1 MLNFRHLGGEGNFPM
16 VIMHGLLGSSR
27 NWVKAG
33 KVLASRFDVF
43 ALDLPNHG
51 DSPSMPNMTFD
62 AVAKCI
68 LEWMDEHALSS
79 PVLLGHSLGGKVA
92 MSMAGRYPDRCKA
105 LAVADIAPREY
116 EPHSRTVI
124 EAMLGLDLAALQ
136 SRRDAEDELREV
148 IPDLGLRQFMLTN
161 LVRNGE
167 TLAWQVNLEGLLHS
181 LPKLIANPMIG
192 FSAYE
197 GPTLF
202 MKGENSQFIRTE
214 DEAVIQDW
222 FPQSE
227 LVTVPKSGHNIH
239 FDNLQ
244 FFVDTMFRCFSGI
257 AI

>member
-1 MLNFRHLGGEGNFPM
+1 MLNFRHLGGAGNPPM
-16 VIMHGLLGSSR
+16 VILHGLLGSSR

-33 KVLASRFDVF
+33 KALATRFDVF

-68 LEWMDEHALSS
+68 LEWMDEHALSA

-92 MSMAGRYPDRCKA
+92 MRMAGRYPDRCKA

-124 EAMLGLDLAALQ
+124 EAMLGLDLASFQ
-136 SRRDAEDELREV
+136 SRRDAEDALREV
-148 IPDLGLRQFMLTN
+148 IPDSGLRRFMLTN
-161 LVRNGE
+161 LVRNGDA
-167 TLAWQVNLEGLLHS
+167 LAWQVNLEGLLHS
-181 LPKLIANPMIG
+181 LPRLIRNPMTG
-192 FSAYE
+192 LPVYQ
-197 GPTLF
+197 GPALF
-202 MKGENSQFIRTE
+202 MRGENSRFIRTG

-227 LVTVPKSGHNIH
+227 LVTIPKAGHNIH

-244 FFVDTMFRCFSGI
+244 FFVDTVFRCFCGI